1 MRQSRVQLGKRVS
14 VHLLDHGASCQSNV
28 DDIVRGIGCVPSAR
42 GRTACCFPDSEVFA
56 TRHDGCDFMLPNSI
70 AMSMVLKRMLGNEI
84 PEFLQIIRC
93 NVSLLGGEIERF
105 VQAAIMLRQKRLPFS
120 VYGRCENMVTICSL
134 LKVVLRLGLDTRIS
148 RYEQLIAKLQVSTI
162 KNTS

>member
-1 MRQSRVQLGKRVS
+1 
-14 VHLLDHGASCQSNV
+14 
-28 DDIVRGIGCVPSAR
+28 
-42 GRTACCFPDSEVFA
+42 
-56 TRHDGCDFMLPNSI
+56 
-70 AMSMVLKRMLGNEI
+70 MSMVLKRMLGNEI

-120 VYGRCENMVTICSL
+120 VCGRCENKVTICSL